1 MAGQSKL
8 FSDSMK
14 AAADL
19 SSYQYHFV
27 YVSAARTV
35 NVAGDNGAVY
45 GILQNDPDAA
55 GKPAEVMVY
64 GISNVIAGDTVTYGN
79 RLGSDASGHAIPVAT
94 DHDYSAAIARESGV
108 ANDIISVL
116 LTPGCMFGTG

>member
-8 FSDSMK
+8 FSDSML

-27 YVSAARTV
+27 VISDTRTV
-35 NVAGDNGAVY
+35 ALAGDNGVVY

-64 GISNVIAGDTVTYGN
+64 GISNVVAGDTIDAGE
-79 RLGSDASGHAIPVAT
+79 RLGSDASGHAIPVAA
-94 DHDYSAAIARESGV
+94 DHDYSAAIAREDGV
-108 ANDIISVL
+108 VNQIISVL